1 MSTDHVPKPTLDP
14 AAVAALL
21 DLLGDDHGAL
31 AELVEAFLEEAPLR
45 LAELESGLGSGDA
58 AFVGRAAHTLKS
70 NAATFGA
77 VALEGVCRD
86 LEALVRT
93 GELAAAPALVGQA
106 RDAWVTVEPT
116 LVELRDRS
124 RAP

>member
-1 MSTDHVPKPTLDP
+1 VSTDHVNNPALDP
-14 AAVAALL
+14 AGVAALV
-21 DLLGDDHGAL
+21 DLLGDDPGAL

-58 AFVGRAAHTLKS
+58 ALVGRAAHTLKS

-106 RDAWVTVEPT
+106 RSEWDAVEPS
-116 LVELRDRS
+116 LVELRDGSRS
-124 RAP
+124 G